1 MMWVPPAALTWE
13 SSGDSAEVALPDWL
27 LRTTMTGDADL
38 VAPLGGDV
46 AEAAALADTAPGE
59 QHAREAPAGLPM
71 TGLDLLMVPS
81 ADSGPEGA
89 ERAIRKHST
98 EAL

>member
-1 MMWVPPAALTWE
+1 MTWVPPAALTWE
-13 SSGDSAEVALPDWL
+13 ISGDSAEAALPDWL

-46 AEAAALADTAPGE
+46 AEVAALAVTAPVKT
-59 QHAREAPAGLPM
+59 HAREAPAAMPM

-81 ADSGPEGA
+81 ADSGPERRRTRNQKA
-89 ERAIRKHST
+89 FN
-98 EAL
+98 